1 MIYDLIVI
9 GAGSGGVRAA
19 RIASVHGA
27 KVAIVENNKYGGTCV
42 NVGCVPKKLY
52 YYISQ
57 FNKDIKNYESYG
69 WKIKNTSLNWSS
81 FVKKK
86 DKEITR
92 LNSIY
97 ENILS
102 NNKIKIVN
110 GTAKFKDP
118 NTIKVGNKIYRSKK
132 FIIATGSI
140 PRKVKIISGNEYLN
154 DSDKIFELKKLP
166 KKMIVEGGGYIAI
179 EFANIFSNLGVQV
192 DLVYRGKKILK
203 NFDDE
208 IVNFL
213 MDKIKKQKIRIHFES
228 KILSIKKKKKNIL
241 EVTLNNNKKLNT
253 NYVLSALGRVPNI
266 EKLELHNTNIH
277 LNQNGSIKVNRHFQ
291 TNEKNIYAIGDVID
305 YVNLTPVAIRQGHF
319 LADKLFNNKQ
329 TIDYD
334 FANIPTAVFSSPQI
348 GTVGMTLE
356 MAKKNKIDAYELT
369 TSFKSMK
376 KTFFNKE
383 KDTFYK
389 LVLEKKTKKII
400 GIHIVSDDAAEL
412 IQVLAINVVVG
423 NTLDDFKK
431 TVAVHPTSSEE
442 IITI

>member
-27 KVAIVENNKYGGTCV
+27 KVAIVEDNKFGGTCV

-69 WKIKNTSLNWSS
+69 WKIQNSSLNWSS

-102 NNKIKIVN
+102 NNKIKIIN
-110 GTAKFKDP
+110 GTAKFKDV
-118 NTIKVGNKIYRSKK
+118 NTIKVGNKTYKSKK
-132 FIIATGSI
+132 FIIATGST
-140 PRKVKIISGNEYLN
+140 PRKSAIITGNEYLN
-154 DSDKIFELKKLP
+154 DSDKIFELKQLP
-166 KKMIVEGGGYIAI
+166 KKMVIEGGGYIAM
-179 EFANIFSNLGVQV
+179 EFANIFSNLGVQI

-213 MDKIKKQKIRIHFES
+213 LEKIKKQKIKIHLEN
-228 KILSIKKKKKNIL
+228 KILSIKKNKKIL
-241 EVTLNNNKKLNT
+241 EVALNDNKKLKT
-253 NYVLSALGRVPNI
+253 NYVLSAIGRVPNI
-266 EKLELHNTNIH
+266 EKLELNNTNIH
-277 LNQNGSIKVNRHFQ
+277 LNKNGSIKVNRHFQ
-291 TNEKNIYAIGDVID
+291 TNDKNIYAIGDVID

-319 LADKLFNNKQ
+319 LADKLFNHKQ
-329 TIDYD
+329 TIEYD

-376 KTFFNKE
+376 KTFLNKE

-389 LVLEKKTKKII
+389 LVLEKKTKRIV
-400 GIHIVSDDAAEL
+400 GIHIISDDAAEL

>member
-86 DKEITR
+86 DNEITR

-213 MDKIKKQKIRIHFES
+213 MDKFKKQKIRIHFES

-376 KTFFNKE
+376 KTFLNKE

-423 NTLDDFKK
+423 STLDDFKK

>member
-86 DKEITR
+86 DNEITR

-376 KTFFNKE
+376 KTFLNKE

-423 NTLDDFKK
+423 STLDDFKK

>member
-69 WKIKNTSLNWSS
+69 WKIKNTSLNWSY

-86 DKEITR
+86 DNEITR

-228 KILSIKKKKKNIL
+228 KILSIKKNKNIL

-376 KTFFNKE
+376 KTFLNKE

>member
-228 KILSIKKKKKNIL
+228 KILSIKKNKNIL

-376 KTFFNKE
+376 KTFLNKE

-423 NTLDDFKK
+423 STLDDFKK

>member
-81 FVKKK
+81 FVRKK
-86 DKEITR
+86 DNEITR

-228 KILSIKKKKKNIL
+228 KILSIKKNKNIL

-376 KTFFNKE
+376 KTFLNKE

>member
-86 DKEITR
+86 DNEITR

-376 KTFFNKE
+376 KTFLNKE

>member
-86 DKEITR
+86 DNEITR

-228 KILSIKKKKKNIL
+228 KILSIKKNKNIL

-376 KTFFNKE
+376 KTFLNKE

-423 NTLDDFKK
+423 STLDDFKK

>member
-27 KVAIVENNKYGGTCV
+27 KVAIVEDNKFGGTCV

-69 WKIKNTSLNWSS
+69 WKIQNSSLNWSS

-102 NNKIKIVN
+102 NNKIKIIN
-110 GTAKFKDP
+110 GTAKFKDV
-118 NTIKVGNKIYRSKK
+118 NTIKVGNKTYKSKK
-132 FIIATGSI
+132 FIIATGST
-140 PRKVKIISGNEYLN
+140 PRKSAIITGNEYLN
-154 DSDKIFELKKLP
+154 DSDKIFELKQLP
-166 KKMIVEGGGYIAI
+166 KKMVIEGGGYIAI
-179 EFANIFSNLGVQV
+179 EFANIFSNLGVQI

-213 MDKIKKQKIRIHFES
+213 LEKIKKQKINIHLEN
-228 KILSIKKKKKNIL
+228 KILSIKKNKKIL
-241 EVTLNNNKKLNT
+241 EVALNDNKKLKT
-253 NYVLSALGRVPNI
+253 NYVLSAIGRVPNI
-266 EKLELHNTNIH
+266 EKLELNNTNIL
-277 LNQNGSIKVNRHFQ
+277 LNKNGSIKVNRHFQ
-291 TNEKNIYAIGDVID
+291 TNDKNIYAIGDVID

-319 LADKLFNNKQ
+319 LADKLFNHKQ
-329 TIDYD
+329 TIEYD

-376 KTFFNKE
+376 KTFLNKE

-389 LVLEKKTKKII
+389 LVLEKKTKRIV
-400 GIHIVSDDAAEL
+400 GIHIISDDAAEL

>member
-86 DKEITR
+86 DNEITR

-154 DSDKIFELKKLP
+154 NSDKIFELKKLP

-376 KTFFNKE
+376 KTFLNKE

-423 NTLDDFKK
+423 STLDDFKK

>member
-86 DKEITR
+86 DNEITR

-228 KILSIKKKKKNIL
+228 KILSIKKNKNIL

-376 KTFFNKE
+376 KTFLNKE